1 MFVPL
6 HVNSAYSL
14 LTSPMSV
21 ESYVKAG
28 KAAGYTHLGLAD
40 VNVMSG
46 TLAFVRACEQ
56 NGITPLIGLT
66 IQFNIDN
73 MKEEL
78 VVYAKNYQGYQH
90 LMALSS
96 SLKLQTEANR
106 QAIYQEITL
115 HADDYIVIFSAMTG
129 PHMRYFKQGDGQADY
144 VQLDR
149 ELVWWRRHFSNN
161 QLFLGLSALENEQ
174 FHTDAIVELSE
185 RWGIPLIAMPHIQ
198 YVEPDDYFTQQ
209 VLEAIDRNEKLVDI
223 EEMKKIKGA
232 HALRSPGQ
240 WSSMYQEL
248 KYQEALN
255 QLTEM
260 VKQIKIDFPKVKTL
274 LPKYQIPSEYTDT
287 QKYLKDL
294 AEAGL
299 AKRVQT
305 VSKAYT
311 DRLAYELNVI
321 HKMGFD
327 DYFLIVWDVMNYA
340 HQHAIQTGPGRGSAA
355 GALVAYVLEITDVDP
370 IANDLLF
377 ERFLNPE
384 RQNMPDIDLDFPDDK
399 RQKVLDYVYR
409 KYGENHV
416 AQIATFG
423 TFGARQALRNVGAVF
438 GKAQVTLSEWANTVE
453 NNPNLPAE
461 TLTAVYKQSAKLQEL
476 IVNEEYGQ
484 LWFDTARKLEG
495 LPRHVSTHA
504 AGVVIADQP
513 LTLYTPLQ
521 ASSTHIPNTQY
532 TMGDVEAVGLLKV
545 DFLSLSNLTILHDG
559 LSAVSKLTGRAVKA
573 SDIPLDDQNTY
584 EIFRHADTNG
594 VFQFESDGIKNVLK
608 QVAPTSIEDVVAV
621 NALYRP
627 GPVQQIP
634 HFVSRKHGR
643 EPIAYPHPD
652 LTPILAPTYGIMVYQ
667 EQVMQVTQKIAGFS
681 LGEADIL
688 RRAIGKKKHETI
700 ERVRQQFING
710 AIDKGYQENIAV
722 QIYDYIEAFANYGF
736 NKSHSFA
743 YSYLAYQLA
752 WIKANYPVAFY
763 YGNLKHTRIYDKK
776 GKNLVLEAKNHGVQ
790 VVNPDINKSFYGLSV
805 VNAHQLQLGL
815 GDIRGIPKRAVEEI
829 IEAREAEG
837 PFKDFT
843 NFIHRLGKL
852 ALKEDILVKLA
863 QSGALDTF
871 GYNRRTL
878 QLEAIP
884 KMITHEQLFKTDNKN
899 QTSLL
904 GEDDLSA
911 MFAPKIVEIDEFD
924 QHELIENE
932 IETLGQAL
940 SINLFEDYEDFYQ
953 AGIINYIDRLKENNK
968 VFFLGEVRTVKRITT
983 KKNQPMAFVTLED
996 QTGAIS
1002 VTAFPEAYIDFAKHL
1017 NQGNALLIY
1026 GRTQKRNGELQV
1038 VLTKAWMLD
1047 ATAKQYLNQLK
1058 QKQVG
1063 LPGASEKVDKK
1074 KRSVNH
1080 SESTVQKQS
1089 APVCW
1094 IRVADKA
1101 MASDLKAGLLTVVA
1115 KYPGQTLL
1123 HFTIVASQESYWLA
1137 EKYAIQ
1143 VTNESVQAL
1152 IAIYGERNVVIK

>member
-21 ESYVKAG
+21 EAYVQAG
-28 KAAGYTHLGLAD
+28 ASAGYTHLGLAD

-46 TLAFVRACEQ
+46 SLTFVRACEQ

-66 IQFNIDN
+66 VQLNIDN
-73 MKEEL
+73 VKEEL
-78 VVYAKNYQGYQH
+78 VVYAKNYKGYQH

-96 SLKLQTEANR
+96 SLKLQAEANR
-106 QAIYQEITL
+106 RAIYQEITI
-115 HADDYIVIFSAMTG
+115 HADDYVVIFSAMNG
-129 PHMRYFKQGDGQADY
+129 PHMRYLKQGDGQTDY
-144 VQLDR
+144 DQLEK
-149 ELVWWRRHFSNN
+149 ELLWWRRHFSDD

-174 FHTDAIVELSE
+174 FHAKAIIELSE
-185 RWGIPLIAMPHIQ
+185 QSGIPLVAMPHIQ
-198 YVEPDDYFTQQ
+198 YTNPDDFFTQQ
-209 VLEAIDRNEKLVDI
+209 VLEAIDNNKPMIGIDELKQV
-223 EEMKKIKGA
+223 KGT
-232 HALRSPGQ
+232 HALRSPDQ
-240 WSSMYQEL
+240 WAKMYQDPDDQDSVYKDSL
-248 KYQEALN
+248 NRLEAA
-255 QLTEM
+255 
-260 VKQIKIDFPKVKTL
+260 VKGIDIVFPQVETL
-274 LPKYQIPSEYTDT
+274 LPKYPLPSEYTDT
-287 QKYLKDL
+287 PKYLKDL

-299 AKRVQT
+299 VKRVAEVT
-305 VSKAYT
+305 DAYSE
-311 DRLAYELNVI
+311 RLAYELSVI
-321 HKMGFD
+321 HDMGFD
-327 DYFLIVWDVMNYA
+327 DYFLLVWDVMNYA
-340 HQHAIQTGPGRGSAA
+340 HQHHIQTGPGRGSAA

-384 RQNMPDIDLDFPDDK
+384 RQNMPDIDLDFPDNK
-399 RQKVLDYVYR
+399 RQEVLDYVYR
-409 KYGENHV
+409 KYGDNHV

-423 TFGARQALRNVGAVF
+423 TFGARQALRNVGSVF
-438 GKAQVTLSEWANTVE
+438 GKAQVTLSEWANTVG

-461 TLTAVYKQSAKLQEL
+461 TLTAVRDQSQKLREL
-476 IVNEEYGQ
+476 IENEDHGQ

-513 LTLYTPLQ
+513 LTLHTPLQ

-559 LSAVSKLTGRAVKA
+559 LAAVGKLTSRPVKA
-573 SDIPLDDQNTY
+573 LDIPLDDPKTY
-584 EIFRHADTNG
+584 EIFQHADTNG

-634 HFVSRKHGR
+634 HFVARKHGR
-643 EPIAYPHPD
+643 EAIAYPHPD
-652 LTPILAPTYGIMVYQ
+652 LVPMLAPTYGVMVYQ

-688 RRAIGKKKHETI
+688 RRAIGKKKLETI
-700 ERVRQQFING
+700 EKVRKQFISG
-710 AIDKGYQENIAV
+710 AIENGYQESVAV

-776 GKNLVLEAKNHGVQ
+776 GKNLVLEAKNHGVE

-805 VNAHQLQLGL
+805 VDDHQLQLGL
-815 GDIRGIPKRAVEEI
+815 GDIRGIPKRAVEEMI
-829 IEAREAEG
+829 QAREAEG
-837 PFKDFT
+837 PFKDFAD
-843 NFIHRLGKL
+843 FIHRLGKL

-863 QSGALDTF
+863 QAGALDSF

-884 KMITHEQLFKTDNKN
+884 KMITHEQLFKTNN
-899 QTSLL
+899 QHQTSLL
-904 GEDDLSA
+904 GDDDLSA

-924 QHELIENE
+924 QHQLIENE

-940 SINLFEDYEDFYQ
+940 SISLFEDYESFYQ
-953 AGIINYIDRLKENNK
+953 TGIIDYIENLKENDK
-968 VFFLGEVRTVKRITT
+968 AFFIGEVMAVKRITT

-996 QTGAIS
+996 QTGQIS
-1002 VTAFPEAYIDFAKHL
+1002 VTAFPEAYITFAKHL
-1017 NQGNALLIY
+1017 NQGNALLVY
-1026 GRTQKRNGELQV
+1026 GKTQKRNDDLQV

-1047 ATAKQYLNQLK
+1047 EDTKAYLNNLS
-1058 QKQVG
+1058 QKQADG
-1063 LPGASEKVDKK
+1063 SGQADHAGGQKDQLAQ
-1074 KRSVNH
+1074 
-1080 SESTVQKQS
+1080 STQ

-1094 IRVADKA
+1094 IRVEDKA
-1101 MASDLKAGLLTVVA
+1101 KASELKAGLLEVVG
-1115 KYPGQTLL
+1115 KYPGQTRL
-1123 HFTIVASQESYWLA
+1123 HFTIVASQENYWLS
-1137 EKYAIQ
+1137 EKYAIE
-1143 VTNESVQAL
+1143 VTDESVTEL
-1152 IAIYGERNVVIK
+1152 IAFYGEENVVVK